1 MGIREV
7 QDGVQ
12 NQPKMAAVQ
21 SKQISRQALERE
33 NTKVATAT
41 RNKTKINSKAHKNLD
56 DEPYADLAGHTT
68 IITKKL
74 LNVFFFKEKIN

>member
-1 MGIREV
+1 MGIREI

-12 NQPKMAAVQ
+12 NQPKVAAIQ

-56 DEPYADLAGHTT
+56 DEPYADLVGNTCVTT
-68 IITKKL
+68 
-74 LNVFFFKEKIN
+74 